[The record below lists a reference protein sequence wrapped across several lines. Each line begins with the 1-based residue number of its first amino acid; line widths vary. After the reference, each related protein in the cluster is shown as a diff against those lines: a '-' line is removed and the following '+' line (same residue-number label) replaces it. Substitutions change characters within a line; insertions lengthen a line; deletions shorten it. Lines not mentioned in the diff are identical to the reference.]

1 MEREGWLGGTCVKR
15 LEGVVKSH
23 APNEIKPC
31 SQQTTLKGLVG
42 SDSSVQI
49 PTSDR
54 ILGLTFKICSC

>member
-1 MEREGWLGGTCVKR
+1 MGINGKIRMVGRDVL
-15 LEGVVKSH
+15 GVVKSH

-54 ILGLTFKICSC
+54 ILGLTFKICCC